1 MRIPADTASKIPSTM
16 RATGEL
22 ALYRDEIPIPTAMPS
37 GVVNVKHTAI
47 NTVNSDLNPAY

>member
-37 GVVNVKHTAI
+37 GVVNVKQTAI